1 MRQLS
6 FEVGPEIQPF
16 SSSCGRVASPV
27 RGSLTEVIVSEGSAL
42 QPFQLLPALALCNAN
57 KRWLMWLSP
66 NQAMNKQWLVN
77 AGLEKSPVLHMTTD
91 SRTQFDLCN
100 KIISAA
106 NSHLIVEWQGIL
118 TRETR
123 TELRMIAEQ
132 NGTHLFLI
140 RAD

>member
-1 MRQLS
+1 M
-6 FEVGPEIQPF
+6 
-16 SSSCGRVASPV
+16 ASPA

-57 KRWLMWLSP
+57 ERWLMWLSP

-91 SRTQFDLCN
+91 SRNQFDLCS

-106 NSHLIVEWQGIL
+106 KSHLIVEWQGIL